1 MNKRD
6 LNLLRYSSG
15 PTEKHLKK
23 MSRDT
28 HLIKIDA
35 ESVHVAPPPLNFSE
49 ETFLELRA
57 LKKAINNSH
66 YSDFEFANITDTDM
80 LGMIKSFA
88 TENGLFF
95 DKRYFIELEKQL
107 ASFILKLKY
116 RFNRPR
122 PNQIS
127 KEYGIE
133 LPEKEINT
141 AGSPSY
147 PSGHTIQAH
156 VLTSI
161 LSRLNPGNERELENL
176 ADRISLGRMQTGVHF
191 PSDIKMG
198 KEIAYIIEPQVVG
211 PREDQGLLPSVG
223 DRSMIREFLLEMYD
237 EGPEKLRVL
246 DFDDTIANTTERVL
260 ITTGNGTGIKYIS
273 SKEFAVYEL
282 LPGESIDPDVAFQEF
297 NKVDVNAAQPVP
309 FVSDLLKTF
318 ATTPGNRK
326 VLILTA
332 RGNEVG
338 PFVMR
343 FLEERL
349 GIPNP
354 ETKVDFIGV
363 NSKDPMAKVKEIETY
378 LDTHPTIKFVSF
390 YDDSGKNV
398 KAVSDFLNS
407 RGIKKDVRQ
416 VITDDDGNVKLVTA
430 EEEIYESL
438 DFRRITRNF
447 LRSFYS

>member
-1 MNKRD
+1 MANRQK
-6 LNLLRYSSG
+6 SS
-15 PTEKHLKK
+15 
-23 MSRDT
+23 
-28 HLIKIDA
+28 
-35 ESVHVAPPPLNFSE
+35 
-49 ETFLELRA
+49 
-57 LKKAINNSH
+57 
-66 YSDFEFANITDTDM
+66 
-80 LGMIKSFA
+80 
-88 TENGLFF
+88 
-95 DKRYFIELEKQL
+95 
-107 ASFILKLKY
+107 
-116 RFNRPR
+116 
-122 PNQIS
+122 
-127 KEYGIE
+127 
-133 LPEKEINT
+133 
-141 AGSPSY
+141 
-147 PSGHTIQAH
+147 
-156 VLTSI
+156 
-161 LSRLNPGNERELENL
+161 
-176 ADRISLGRMQTGVHF
+176 
-191 PSDIKMG
+191 
-198 KEIAYIIEPQVVG
+198 
-211 PREDQGLLPSVG
+211 
-223 DRSMIREFLLEMYD
+223 
-237 EGPEKLRVL
+237 RVL

-260 ITTGNGTGIKYIS
+260 ITTGNGTGIKPIS
-273 SKEFAVYEL
+273 SKQFAVYEL
-282 LPGESIDPDVAFQEF
+282 LPGETIDPDIAFQEF
-297 NKVDVNAAQPVP
+297 NKVDINAAQPVP

-354 ETKVDFIGV
+354 QSKVDFIGV